1 MTYARLDPDAAFDA
15 IDEEIAD
22 LVDRR
27 AGCRRAVA
35 ASRAAII
42 GGALV
47 LLLSAGLPALRAP
60 TILIAAVTAMIG
72 GTVWAG
78 ASKSSGEELDAR
90 LADAEARKA
99 EMIDR
104 VAAANGWRDLTPTV
118 H

>member
-1 MTYARLDPDAAFDA
+1 MTYARLDPDTAFDA

-47 LLLSAGLPALRAP
+47 LLLSVGLPALRAP

-72 GTVWAG
+72 GTV
-78 ASKSSGEELDAR
+78 
-90 LADAEARKA
+90 
-99 EMIDR
+99 
-104 VAAANGWRDLTPTV
+104 
-118 H
+118 